1 MIRECIPPLL
11 ENKNLTREQAQQT
24 MREIMSGQAT
34 PAQIAAFLVALKK
47 KGETVEEVTALAR
60 VMIEF
65 SKRIHPR
72 VSGFLVD
79 TCGTGGDKVKTF
91 NVSTTSAFVVAAAGV
106 PVAKHG
112 NRSFTSKC
120 GSADVM
126 ERLGV
131 NLEMDP
137 EKVERSIEEVG
148 IGFIY
153 APNFHPAM
161 KNVAP
166 VRREIGV
173 RTVFNILGP
182 LTNPAGANAQLIGVC
197 DLDLLEPMA
206 RSALALGAR
215 SVMTVHGLDGVDEI
229 SLTGTTA
236 ILSAKNGN
244 MTTEEIEPED
254 IGFKKTRATNLS
266 GSDPEQNARLTSRI
280 LSGNIGEEDPRVQT
294 VLANAAAA
302 LVLSERAHDFR
313 EGIEIGTN
321 TIKDGLALKTLHNLV
336 EFSGGS
342 TQRAKVLA

>member
-1 MIRECIPPLL
+1 MSGRA
-11 ENKNLTREQAQQT
+11 TQAQ
-24 MREIMSGQAT
+24 IG
-34 PAQIAAFLVALKK
+34 AFLVALKK
-47 KGETVEEVTALAR
+47 KGETIEEVTALAR
-60 VMIEF
+60 IMMEY
-65 SKRIHPR
+65 SRRIHPN
-72 VSGFLVD
+72 VGDFLVD
-79 TCGTGGDKVKTF
+79 TCGTGGDKIKTF

-126 ERLGV
+126 EQLGL
-131 NLEMDP
+131 NLDMSP
-137 EKVERSIEEVG
+137 EDVERCIEQVG
-148 IGFIY
+148 IGFMY

-161 KNVAP
+161 KNVSS

-206 RSALALGAR
+206 RVALNLGAR

-236 ILSAKNGN
+236 ILHATNGN
-244 MTTEEIEPED
+244 VTTDEIEPGD
-254 IGFKKTRATNLS
+254 LGFKKTKAIDVA
-266 GSDPEQNARLTSRI
+266 GSDPEENARLTTRI
-280 LSGNIGEEDPRVQT
+280 LSGKVPVEDPRVQT

-302 LVLSERAHDFR
+302 LILSEDAEDFR

-321 TIKDGLALKTLHNLV
+321 VLADGAAWKTLNALV
-336 EFSGGS
+336 EFSHK
-342 TQRAKVLA
+342 TTKRT